1 MLLSNYAGIYLGDAR
16 FNPIFAELDR
26 RSAVVFIHPNIFTG
40 NAIPSGENAGSPVPT
55 LPSFMLEFVF
65 DTTRAAANFVLSGT
79 LQKYS
84 HLRIILSHAGGTIPF
99 VAQKIVAGALAKDF
113 PSRITG
119 GQVAQ
124 PREQIEAIR
133 QAIAGD
139 VLSQLQS
146 LYYDTA
152 LSANR
157 HAFSALRELVPASRI
172 VLGTDYPFAPESE
185 TGSAPARLAALPG
198 LDEQEL
204 RAIEGENALNFFP
217 RLR

>member
-1 MLLSNYAGIYLGDAR
+1 M
-16 FNPIFAELDR
+16 
-26 RSAVVFIHPNIFTG
+26 
-40 NAIPSGENAGSPVPT
+40 
-55 LPSFMLEFVF
+55 
-65 DTTRAAANFVLSGT
+65 LSGT

-84 HLRIILSHAGGTIPF
+84 HLRIILSHAGSTIPF

-113 PSRITG
+113 ASRITG

-157 HAFSALRELVPASRI
+157 HSFSALRELVPASRI
-172 VLGTDYPFAPESE
+172 VLGTDYPFVPDPRRVRRPQGLPPCPVWTNRNCGRSRGR
-185 TGSAPARLAALPG
+185 TCSLFPPALTKVNWQGIGDSLYQICHLERPYDNPL
-198 LDEQEL
+198 
-204 RAIEGENALNFFP
+204 
-217 RLR
+217 